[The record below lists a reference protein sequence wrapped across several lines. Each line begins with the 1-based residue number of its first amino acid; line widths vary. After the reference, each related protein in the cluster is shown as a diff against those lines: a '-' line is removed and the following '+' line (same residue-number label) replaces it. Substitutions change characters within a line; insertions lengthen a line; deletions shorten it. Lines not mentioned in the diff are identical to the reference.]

1 MPFNKSDYKKTETL
15 SPSAAK
21 RDRGEKKELYC
32 LKGVQDSLMLEEDK
46 EDEAYNNET
55 VISLRVFPHVTMQ
68 LGELFENTL

>member
-32 LKGVQDSLMLEEDK
+32 LKGVEDSLMLEEDK
-46 EDEAYNNET
+46 IGRA
-55 VISLRVFPHVTMQ
+55 HV
-68 LGELFENTL
+68 